1 MKTLAPS
8 TAAKLASIPV
18 ATIQATSIQATS
30 MQMILKQV
38 ISKQLVW
45 IQLALLLA
53 LAAGP
58 ALAGA
63 AAVPEALTPWA
74 DWVLR
79 DQPDHGCYRLAA
91 EPERRHCLW
100 PGTLEIEVTATGA
113 SFRQRWESQAPDQWL
128 ALPGDA
134 EHWPQE
140 VLLDRGPA
148 AVIARDDRP
157 GLWIGAGVHEVSGHL
172 RWASLPPALAIPPTT
187 ALVALRRDGA
197 PLPAVLDAEHRLWLQ
212 PRQETD
218 AAASL
223 QVEVFR
229 RIDDGVPVR
238 LYTELR
244 LTVAGAA
251 REVTLGR
258 ALPLGAE
265 LVDLQAS
272 LPARIEDD
280 GRLRVQL
287 RPGRWQLLL
296 DGRYRERP
304 ERFVAEP
311 LADHWP
317 AQELWAFRAAPEV
330 RGIRLE
336 GAPSVD
342 PARLDLPAALAGL
355 PVYLVTPEQPLL
367 ATEEYRGDAN
377 PAADRLRLERSLW
390 LDFAGG
396 GATVH
401 DRIGGQLNRD
411 WRLEAGPEL
420 ALGRVVVNDVPQV
433 ITRLPGATAA
443 GIEVR
448 ERELRLEAIG
458 RLADLGSPGTLGWA
472 REFEGADIALQL
484 PPGWQLWHARGPDV
498 IDASWLTRWDLW
510 DLFLCLLIA
519 GATLRLL
526 GWHWGAIAALTLAL
540 SYHERNAPVAG
551 WVAMV
556 IAIPLLGALP
566 AGRLR
571 ATVRTGALA
580 ALVLLALS
588 VLGFAVQQ
596 VRVALYPQLEL
607 PGTIQPVYGA
617 APASAPVTAEMAQS
631 LGYALDKAAP
641 TAEPRQRYAP
651 DDNTQTGPGQPAWQW
666 QQARLAWSGPVRADA
681 TLELWLSPPWLT
693 RSLKLVQVLLVGLLL
708 FGLARALWRHGAG
721 GPASGSGTG
730 TATALLAP
738 LVLLALG
745 GIAPPAAAK
754 DFPPP
759 ELLQELRAELLRPPS
774 CLPQCQ
780 SLLDARLELDA
791 TGAFVLR
798 LRAAAAAAVA
808 MPLPPPDGWQAQALL
823 RDGVAAPLADL
834 DAMPWASLTP
844 GVRELV
850 LRGMVPGDSAA
861 FRFPRP
867 PATLSVAAPGWRLE
881 GLDGERLRGDTLR
894 LQREVAT
901 GAERLLAAPAPPFV
915 RIERELAL
923 DLDWRLTTRV
933 SRIAPRAGA
942 INLEVPL
949 LPGEAVIGEHRRSVD
964 GQLLVTLN
972 ADQQELHW
980 ESLLAPVPELTLT
993 ARPAPLWME
1002 RWRVTSSPRWHLT
1015 ATGVPSIQT
1024 PQASHAEW
1032 WPWPG
1037 EQVTLRAQR
1046 PEPAPGPTVTVERAA
1061 LEQRSG
1067 AREAE
1072 LQAELELRSSLG
1084 GDYRLRSPAG
1094 ATLQRVDLD
1103 GVVQTRPEQD
1113 GEVVLPLK
1121 PGVQRAR
1128 IVWRLATDGG
1138 LWTATAPL
1146 ALPTPATNIGI
1157 ALQLP
1162 ADRWSLWVRGPDIGP
1177 ALLYWGVLGVVVAVA
1192 IALGVAVRR
1201 WRLSIPLSTGQWLL
1215 LGIGMSTV
1223 NTAGS
1228 LAVLA
1233 WFFALEA
1240 RRRQALPG
1248 KPLTHNLIQ
1257 LTLIALTLIAAA
1269 SLAYTI
1275 PQSLLAAPDMQVTG
1289 NGSSHLDYRW
1299 YQDRTT
1305 AELPQGAVFS
1315 LPLWTYRLA
1324 MLAWS
1329 LWLAFAL
1336 LGWARWGWDCLT
1348 RGGLWRRRAPA
1359 QAAPAPGGE

>member
-1 MKTLAPS
+1 MKTLAS
-8 TAAKLASIPV
+8 
-18 ATIQATSIQATS
+18 
-30 MQMILKQV
+30 
-38 ISKQLVW
+38 
-45 IQLALLLA
+45 LA
-53 LAAGP
+53 LAKFVALAKCASAQLASMRLVLLLTLTTTS

-63 AAVPEALTPWA
+63 AKVPEALAPWT

-79 DQPDHGCYRLAA
+79 DAPDHGCYRLATD
-91 EPERRHCLW
+91 PERRHCLW

-113 SFRQRWESQAPDQWL
+113 SFRQHWESQAMDQWL

-134 EHWPQE
+134 EHWPRE
-140 VLLDRGPA
+140 VVLDGGAA
-148 AVIARDDRP
+148 AVVVARDGRP
-157 GLWIGAGVHEVSGHL
+157 GLWIGPGTHEVSGHL
-172 RWASLPPALAIPPTT
+172 RWERMPPALAIPPTT

-212 PRQETD
+212 PRQEAD

-258 ALPLGAE
+258 ALPQGAE
-265 LVDLQAS
+265 LIDLQS
-272 LPARIEDD
+272 PLPARIEDQ
-280 GRLRVQL
+280 GRLRIQL
-287 RPGRWQLLL
+287 RPGRWQLVL
-296 DGRYRERP
+296 DGRYRDRP

-311 LADHWP
+311 LDEHWP

-330 RGIRLE
+330 RGARLE

-342 PARLDLPAALAGL
+342 PARLDLPATLAGL

-367 ATEEYRGDAN
+367 AIEEYRGDAN
-377 PAADRLRLERSLW
+377 PAADRLRIERSLW

-396 GATVH
+396 GATLS
-401 DRIGGQLNRD
+401 DRISGQLSRD
-411 WRLEAGPEL
+411 RRLEAGPEL
-420 ALGRVVVNDVPQV
+420 ALGRVAVNGVPQV
-433 ITRLPGATAA
+433 ITRLPDALGA
-443 GIEVR
+443 GVEVR
-448 ERELRLEAIG
+448 ERELNLDAVG
-458 RLADLGSPGTLGWA
+458 RIDRVAGPLTLGWMRA
-472 REFEGADIALQL
+472 FEGADMTLQL
-484 PPGWQLWHARGPDV
+484 PPGWQLWHARGPDLV
-498 IDASWLTRWDLW
+498 ASSWLTRWDLW

-526 GWHWGAIAALTLAL
+526 GWRWGLLAALTLAL

-571 ATVRTGALA
+571 AAVRSGALA
-580 ALVLLALS
+580 ALVLLTLS

-607 PGTIQPVYGA
+607 PGAIRPYTEVPASA
-617 APASAPVTAEMAQS
+617 APATAELAQP
-631 LGYALDKAAP
+631 LDYAQGKAVRV
-641 TAEPRQRYAP
+641 AERRQRYAP
-651 DDNTQTGPGQPAWQW
+651 DDNTQTGPGQPSWQW
-666 QQARLAWSGPVRADA
+666 QQARLAWSGPVRADE

-693 RSLKLVQVLLVGLLL
+693 RSLKLIQVLLVGLLL
-708 FGLARALWRHGAG
+708 FGLARALWRHRAD
-721 GPASGSGTG
+721 GPASRASNGV
-730 TATALLAP
+730 ATMLLAP
-738 LVLLALG
+738 LLLLALSG
-745 GIAPPAAAK
+745 VAPPVAAGE
-754 DFPPP
+754 FPPV
-759 ELLQELRAELLRPPS
+759 ELLQELRAELLRPPP
-774 CLPQCQ
+774 CAPQCQ
-780 SLLDARLELDA
+780 SLIDAQLELDA
-791 TGAFVLR
+791 SGAFVLR
-798 LRAAAAAAVA
+798 LRAAAATAVA
-808 MPLPPPDGWQAQALL
+808 IPLPPPDGWQAQALL

-834 DAMPWASLTP
+834 DATPWAGLTP
-844 GVRELV
+844 GVRELI
-850 LRGMVPGDSAA
+850 LRGMMQGDSAA
-861 FRFPRP
+861 FRFPLP
-867 PATLSVAAPGWRLE
+867 PATLRVAAPGWRLE
-881 GLDGERLRGDTLR
+881 GSDGERLRGDTLR
-894 LQREVAT
+894 LHREVAS
-901 GAERLLAAPAPPFV
+901 GSDRLLADPAPPFV
-915 RIERELAL
+915 RVERELAL

-933 SRIAPRAGA
+933 IRIAPRSGA

-949 LPGEAVIGEHRRSVD
+949 LPGEAVIGEHRRSAD
-964 GQLLVTLN
+964 GRLLVTLD
-972 ADQQELHW
+972 ADQQELRW
-980 ESLLAPVPELTLT
+980 ESQLEPVPELTLS
-993 ARPAPLWME
+993 APPSPQWVE
-1002 RWRVTSSPRWHLT
+1002 RWRVASSPRWHLVT
-1015 ATGVPSIQT
+1015 TGLAAVQT
-1024 PQASHAEW
+1024 PHASHAEW

-1037 EQVTLRAQR
+1037 EQVTLNAQR
-1046 PEPAPGPTVTVERAA
+1046 PEAAPGPRVTVEWAR
-1061 LEQRSG
+1061 LDQRSG
-1067 AREAE
+1067 VRGAE
-1072 LQAELELRSSLG
+1072 IQLELELRSSLG

-1094 ATLQRVDLD
+1094 ATLQRVELD
-1103 GVVQTRPEQD
+1103 GVAQTRPEQD
-1113 GEVVLPLK
+1113 GEVVLPLH

-1128 IVWRLATDGG
+1128 IAWQLGADGG
-1138 LWTATAPL
+1138 FWTTTAPL
-1146 ALPTPATNIGI
+1146 ALPTPATNIELG
-1157 ALQLP
+1157 LRLP
-1162 ADRWSLWVRGPDIGP
+1162 ADRWPLWVRGPGIGP

-1192 IALGVAVRR
+1192 IALGLAVRR
-1201 WRLSIPLSTGQWLL
+1201 WRLSIPLSIAQWLL

-1228 LAVLA
+1228 LAVVA

-1240 RRRQALPG
+1240 RRSRALPER
-1248 KPLTHNLIQ
+1248 PLTHNLIQ

-1299 YQDRTT
+1299 YQDRAA

-1315 LPLWTYRLA
+1315 LPLWSYRLA

-1348 RGGLWRRRAPA
+1348 QGGLWRRGTRKEAK
-1359 QAAPAPGGE
+1359 PAPGGE

>member
-1 MKTLAPS
+1 MKILAQL
-8 TAAKLASIPV
+8 ALAKPASP
-18 ATIQATSIQATS
+18 
-30 MQMILKQV
+30 
-38 ISKQLVW
+38 
-45 IQLALLLA
+45 QLALLLA
-53 LAAGP
+53 LLAAP
-58 ALAGA
+58 AMTSA
-63 AAVPEALTPWA
+63 ATVPEALAPWS

-79 DQPDHGCYRLAA
+79 DAPDHGCYRLAA
-91 EPERRHCLW
+91 DPEGRHCLW
-100 PGTLEIEVTATGA
+100 PGTLDIDLTATGA
-113 SFRQRWESQAPDQWL
+113 SFRQRWESQAPEQWL

-134 EHWPQE
+134 EHWPRD
-140 VLLDRGPA
+140 VLLDGTAA
-148 AVIARDDRP
+148 AVVARAGGP
-157 GLWIGAGVHEVSGHL
+157 GLWIGPGAHEVSGHL
-172 RWASLPPALAIPPTT
+172 RWDSPPVALAIPATT

-197 PLPAVLDAEHRLWLQ
+197 PMPAVLDAEHRLWLQ
-212 PRQETD
+212 PRQEAD

-258 ALPLGAE
+258 ALPQGAAV
-265 LVDLQAS
+265 VDLQAP

-311 LADHWP
+311 LDAHWP

-355 PVYLVTPEQPLL
+355 PLYLVTPERPLL

-396 GATVH
+396 GATLS
-401 DRIGGQLNRD
+401 DRIGGQFNRD
-411 WRLEAGPEL
+411 RRLEAGPEL
-420 ALGRVVVNDVPQV
+420 ALGRVAVNGVPQV
-433 ITRLPGATAA
+433 ITRLPDAPGV
-443 GIEVR
+443 GVEVR
-448 ERELRLEAIG
+448 ERELNLEAVG
-458 RLADLGSPGTLGWA
+458 RIDSASGPGTLGWM
-472 REFEGADIALQL
+472 REFERADIALQL
-484 PPGWQLWHARGPDV
+484 PPGWQLWHARGPDIV
-498 IDASWLTRWDLW
+498 DSSWLTRWDLW

-519 GATLRLL
+519 SATLRLL
-526 GWHWGAIAALTLAL
+526 GWRWGAIAALTLAL

-556 IAIPLLGALP
+556 IAIPLLAALP

-571 ATVRTGALA
+571 AAVRSGALA
-580 ALVLLALS
+580 ALVLLTLS

-607 PGTIQPVYGA
+607 PGAIPAPYEDASVRS
-617 APASAPVTAEMAQS
+617 APATAEMAQS

-641 TAEPRQRYAP
+641 VVESRPRYAP
-651 DDNTQTGPGQPAWQW
+651 DDNTQTGPGQPGWQW
-666 QQARLAWSGPVRADA
+666 RQARLAWSGPVRADE

-693 RSLKLVQVLLVGLLL
+693 RSLKLVQVVLVGLLL
-708 FGLARALWRHGAG
+708 FRLARVLWRHGAG
-721 GPASGSGTG
+721 GPAPTGGSG
-730 TATALLAP
+730 AAAALLAP
-738 LVLLALG
+738 LVLLALSG
-745 GIAPPAAAK
+745 SAPPAAAE

-759 ELLQELRAELLRPPS
+759 ELLQELRTELLRPPS
-774 CLPQCQ
+774 CAPQCQ
-780 SLLDARLELDA
+780 SLIDARLELDA
-791 TGAFVLR
+791 AGAFVLR
-798 LRAAAAAAVA
+798 LRAGASAPVA
-808 MPLPPPDGWQAQALL
+808 IPLPPPEGWQAQALL

-834 DAMPWASLTP
+834 DAAPWTGLNP

-850 LRGMVPGDSAA
+850 LHGMVQGDSAA
-861 FRFPRP
+861 FRFPLS
-867 PATLSVAAPGWRLE
+867 PAALRVVAPGWRLE
-881 GLDGERLRGDTLR
+881 GLDGERLRGDTLH

-901 GAERLLAAPAPPFV
+901 TGGDRLLADPAPPFV
-915 RIERELAL
+915 HIQRELAL

-933 SRIAPRAGA
+933 IRIAPRGGA

-949 LPGEAVIGEHRRSVD
+949 LPGEAVIGEHRRSAD
-964 GQLLVTLN
+964 GRLLVTLH
-972 ADQQELHW
+972 ADQQELYW
-980 ESLLAPVPELTLT
+980 ESLLEPVPELTLS
-993 ARPAPLWME
+993 APQSPQWVE
-1002 RWRVTSSPRWHLT
+1002 RWRVTSSPRWHLAT
-1015 ATGVPSIQT
+1015 TGVPAIQT

-1046 PEPAPGPTVTVERAA
+1046 PEPAPGPTVTVERAR
-1061 LEQRSG
+1061 LDQRSG
-1067 AREAE
+1067 ARGAE
-1072 LQAELELRSSLG
+1072 LQVELELRSSLG
-1084 GDYRLRSPAG
+1084 GDYRLRAPAG
-1094 ATLQRVDLD
+1094 AVLQRVELD
-1103 GVVQTRPEQD
+1103 GVPQTRPEQD
-1113 GEVVLPLK
+1113 GEVVLPLH

-1128 IVWRLATDGG
+1128 ITWRLATDGG

-1146 ALPTPATNIGI
+1146 VLPTPATNIELG
-1157 ALQLP
+1157 LRLP
-1162 ADRWSLWVRGPDIGP
+1162 ADRWPLWVRGPDLGP

-1192 IALGVAVRR
+1192 IALGLAVRR

-1215 LGIGMSTV
+1215 LGIGMSTI

-1228 LAVLA
+1228 LAVVA
-1233 WFFALEA
+1233 WFIALEA
-1240 RRRQALPG
+1240 RRRQALPA

-1315 LPLWTYRLA
+1315 LPLWAYRLA

-1336 LGWARWGWDCLT
+1336 LGWARWGWDCMT
-1348 RGGLWRRRAPA
+1348 TGGLWRRRTRLEAKPV
-1359 QAAPAPGGE
+1359 PGSE